1 MQAEKGSIH
10 MSYDSESKKKR
21 TGTKPYPAG
30 RIYHDPAAFPALS
43 DSYQL
48 IFILS
53 GSFAYTFAG
62 RTGTLSGGQIII
74 VHPQTAY
81 ALTATDDDASFFG
94 LCVTGSYF
102 ENFTTR
108 MFPELNMRLFDIHPI
123 GQPEAEK
130 AEYLR
135 HLARRIAQNI
145 HPDASIADRFLFLC
159 IAEFQNRNDILDNNL
174 FIEKFLQK
182 LEDPQY
188 LDASIDELCMDFP
201 YSHSMLLRYFRKY
214 MNTTIVE
221 YRAAQKMK
229 LACRMLKES
238 DDKIIDIA
246 TALHYN
252 SLSHFLRAF
261 KTAFG
266 MTPSEYR
273 RKHRPSP

>member
-1 MQAEKGSIH
+1 MI
-10 MSYDSESKKKR
+10 YDSESKKKR

-30 RIYHDPAAFPALS
+30 GIYHDSSSFLKAS
-43 DSYQL
+43 DGYQL

-53 GSFAYTFAG
+53 GPFAHTFAG
-62 RTGTLSGGQIII
+62 RMEILSNGQIII
-74 VHPQTAY
+74 AHPQTDTL
-81 ALTATDDDASFFG
+81 LTPIDEDASFFG
-94 LCVTGSYF
+94 LCVAESYF
-102 ENFTTR
+102 ENFTAR
-108 MFPELNMRLFDIHPI
+108 MFPDLNPRLFDMHLIE
-123 GQPEAEK
+123 QMEAEK
-130 AEYLR
+130 TEYLR
-135 HLARRIAQNI
+135 HLSRRIAQNI
-145 HPDASIADRFLFLC
+145 NPDASIADRFLFLC
-159 IAEFQNRNDILDNNL
+159 IAEFQNRKDILDNNL

-229 LACRMLKES
+229 IACRMLKES